1 MTETERRFGQSQP
14 GPPPPADPGP
24 EGGEGERVGEDDDEA
39 VTVPNPNVPDVPKR
53 PATPDAN
60 PIDPR
65 VLTREG
71 PKE

>member
-1 MTETERRFGQSQP
+1 MDVREEETTSSQRQP

-24 EGGEGERVGEDDDEA
+24 EGPEGERVGEDEIDEDA
-39 VTVPNPNVPDVPKR
+39 VTVRTPAMKPE

-65 VLTREG
+65 VFRG
-71 PKE
+71 K